1 MVVVDVQG
9 SGEQP
14 VLGQPRRLFERFGLS
29 DAYDMSPDGQRF
41 VMIDKSQASRTATQ
55 LNLVI
60 NWSEELKQLVPTN

>member
-1 MVVVDVQG
+1 
-9 SGEQP
+9 
-14 VLGQPRRLFERFGLS
+14 
-29 DAYDMSPDGQRF
+29 MSPDGQRF